1 MADRQITT
9 TNKNNGKIAV
19 LDDNAD
25 KMEQSHNKHKDEE
38 KIYISKATPIVTIQ
52 LNRFDYCH
60 PDKPDK
66 LQ

>member
-38 KIYISKATPIVTIQ
+38 KIYISKARPIVTIQ
-52 LNRFDYCH
+52 VKRFDYCH